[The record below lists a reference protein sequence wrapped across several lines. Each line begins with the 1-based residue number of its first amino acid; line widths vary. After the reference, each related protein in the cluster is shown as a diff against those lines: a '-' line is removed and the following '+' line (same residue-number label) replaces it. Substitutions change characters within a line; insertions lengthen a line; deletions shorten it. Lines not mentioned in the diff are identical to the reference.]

1 MKKYSKLN
9 EVRIKNIEPHGML
22 RKTLE
27 CERDGITGHLH
38 EIGYPYN
45 TECWKYK
52 SLADG
57 GYAAWWPYEQTAYRI
72 DSVARMSALL
82 DDLKSYEK
90 IMGDE
95 IRLCLGN
102 DDTFIGPQELK
113 KAESRNRWPHAVLF
127 RALYALWSKT
137 GDEIYLEKMR
147 SHYLNDDND
156 YSDSRDVVNVETML
170 RLYEYFDDERLLQKA
185 ETAFE
190 NYNKRPESKER
201 IADLTADTYIHDHGV
216 TFNEIA
222 KLPALMYVYTGNE
235 KYLDA
240 VKSAYGRVDDFHMLP
255 DGIHSSS
262 EALCGKE
269 TWRTHESCDISDY
282 TWSIGYLLEATG
294 NGEYADKIERA
305 VFNAFFG
312 ASAKDFKAIQYLS
325 AINQVIC
332 ARNSTHIKAWR
343 DTPRMAYAPHHY
355 PECCVG
361 NIGRV
366 FPNYILRM
374 YQKTESGTAVSL
386 YGDSKYE
393 DEEIRI
399 IQSGN
404 YPCGMNVKLD
414 VAVKNGGKTLLK
426 LRIPKW
432 SAETEIFVDG
442 KKCSCDPLNGY
453 AEIQVKTCTLDIS
466 FKPVFKSHMSV
477 DGGIYYTY
485 GPFLLALKIDENCSV
500 DTKEKRQTAD
510 FPAYNI
516 YPASPW
522 NYAVS
527 GWEAPEIIMYES
539 SEKPMWSYVPFEIK
553 IKARVLEN
561 WKLVRIKRAE
571 KEFENGEG
579 IDEKQVECGA
589 SVVDEDNLVTPKI
602 PSADFVKENL
612 GEEKEITLVP
622 YGCTNIRLTVFPK
635 YFIK

>member
-1 MKKYSKLN
+1 
-9 EVRIKNIEPHGML
+9 
-22 RKTLE
+22 
-27 CERDGITGHLH
+27 
-38 EIGYPYN
+38 
-45 TECWKYK
+45 
-52 SLADG
+52 
-57 GYAAWWPYEQTAYRI
+57 
-72 DSVARMSALL
+72 
-82 DDLKSYEK
+82 
-90 IMGDE
+90 
-95 IRLCLGN
+95 
-102 DDTFIGPQELK
+102 
-113 KAESRNRWPHAVLF
+113 
-127 RALYALWSKT
+127 
-137 GDEIYLEKMR
+137 
-147 SHYLNDDND
+147 
-156 YSDSRDVVNVETML
+156 
-170 RLYEYFDDERLLQKA
+170 
-185 ETAFE
+185 
-190 NYNKRPESKER
+190 
-201 IADLTADTYIHDHGV
+201 
-216 TFNEIA
+216 
-222 KLPALMYVYTGNE
+222 
-235 KYLDA
+235 
-240 VKSAYGRVDDFHMLP
+240 MLP

-294 NGEYADKIERA
+294 DGEYADKIERA

-312 ASAKDFKAIQYLS
+312 ASAKNFKAIQYLS
-325 AINQVIC
+325 AVNQVIC

-374 YQKTESGTAVSL
+374 YQKSENGTALSL

-404 YPCGMNVKLD
+404 YPCGMNVRLD
-414 VAVKNGGKTLLK
+414 VAVKNGEKTLLK

-442 KKCSCDPLNGY
+442 EKCSCDSLNGY
-453 AEIQVKTCTLDIS
+453 AAIEVKTCTVEIS

-477 DGGIYYTY
+477 DGGVYYTY

-527 GWEAPEIIMYES
+527 GWEAPEIIMNES
-539 SEKPMWSYVPFEIK
+539 SENPMWSYVPFEIK

-561 WKLVRIKRAE
+561 WELVRIKRAE

-589 SVVDEDNLVTPKI
+589 SIVDEDNLVTPKI
-602 PSADFVKENL
+602 PSADFVEDNL
-612 GEEKEITLVP
+612 GEEREITLVP

-635 YFIK
+635 YFI